1 MKTKRSTIGSTLAA
15 VLLCLLIL
23 TPGHAAENGQTPSSD
38 VTSRG
43 PAHSRWQE
51 CAMEVDLSRDRVR
64 YFAATTGD
72 ERSGSEACQALG
84 WQVLLNEDFEVLF
97 PQSNG
102 WQTFNSV
109 GFAPYYW
116 GKSSYLFHGGT
127 YSGWCCGDHRSGN
140 PDLNP
145 ATDDYPNDMKAWMI
159 WGPFD
164 LSDAIDAELLFYY
177 WLDTEEG
184 YDFLGIMAST
194 NGTNFYGINTSGIS
208 GGWVG
213 QEEFDLTDVY
223 TLGDL
228 TGETHVWITFI
239 FTSDV
244 SSTSAGAFLDD
255 IVVRKEVTNAPPM
268 ITHTPVSSA
277 TASQDLA
284 IAATITDDGG
294 VTGATLY
301 YRRSGQTGFTAT
313 AMSPSGNQY
322 SGIIPGTEVVSPGVE
337 YYLSATDGSLWSYHP
352 PTNYLTSP
360 HQVTVSDAPPVIVHS
375 PVSAAQEYT
384 DLAIAATITDDTGV
398 TNAMVHYRRGGE
410 SAFSTVSMTASG
422 DQYSGT
428 IAGSLVTSRGLEYYL
443 SASDGSHTTFHPV
456 VDPSSAPHMV
466 RVQVL
471 NLPRAGSISGG
482 SEQNAYRMIS
492 VPLELDDAGVVAVL
506 ADDLGGYD
514 NTHWRFFKYQSGN
527 YSEHPGA
534 GGFEPGQA
542 FWLIVSQSVQDI
554 DAGSGTTV
562 STADSFEVTLRPGW
576 NDVGLPFDF
585 SVSCRSIQ
593 IDSMVVNG
601 PYAYQGQWL
610 LPANV
615 TFLSPWHGYAFHNLT
630 DTDVILKI
638 PPIMGT
644 GLDEGGH
651 DPWFQDGRSPG
662 QWAIQML
669 ASCGTSRDEFNY
681 LGCAPTALSR
691 RDALDLSEPPP
702 VGSYV
707 SLYAF
712 HPEWPAGTGALT
724 ADFRPPVRGTEIWD
738 LMVSSN
744 QNGSPVRLTWELDA
758 SLPPEIEIRLVDLD
772 TGTDLN
778 LRENHHYQFIYHQER
793 RFQLIAGPAK
803 TTHLEA
809 PNRPQT
815 SRLHQ
820 NRPNPFNPT
829 TTIGF
834 DLADDGY
841 VQIALYNVLGER
853 VRMLCSEWHPAGY
866 HHIELDAGELAAG
879 IYFCQ
884 LTAGSFSQ
892 TRKMVL
898 LR

>member
-1 MKTKRSTIGSTLAA
+1 MKDKRSTISSMLAA
-15 VLLCLLIL
+15 VLLCLIIL
-23 TPGHAAENGQTPSSD
+23 TPGDAAENERMPSSD
-38 VTSRG
+38 VTSRE
-43 PAHSRWQE
+43 PVHSRWQE
-51 CAMEVDLSRDRVR
+51 CTMEVDPARDRIR
-64 YFAATTGD
+64 YFPATTGAD
-72 ERSGSEACQALG
+72 GAGCSEADECRALG

-102 WQTFNSV
+102 WQTFNSL

-116 GKSSYLFHGGT
+116 GKSSYLFHGGS

-145 ATDDYPNDMKAWMI
+145 ATNDYPNDMKAWMI

-164 LSDAIDAELLFYY
+164 LSDAADAELLFYY

-228 TGETHVWITFI
+228 TGETHVWITFV

-244 SSTSAGAFLDD
+244 SSTSTGVFLDD
-255 IVVRKEVTNAPPM
+255 IMVRKEVTNTPPM
-268 ITHTPVSSA
+268 ITHTPVASA
-277 TASQDLA
+277 PASQDLA
-284 IAATITDDGG
+284 I
-294 VTGATLY
+294 
-301 YRRSGQTGFTAT
+301 TA
-313 AMSPSGNQY
+313 
-322 SGIIPGTEVVSPGVE
+322 I
-337 YYLSATDGSLWSYHP
+337 
-352 PTNYLTSP
+352 
-360 HQVTVSDAPPVIVHS
+360 
-375 PVSAAQEYT
+375 
-384 DLAIAATITDDTGV
+384 ITDDTGV
-398 TNAMVHYRRGGE
+398 TDAMIHYRRGGE
-410 SAFSTVSMTASG
+410 SAFSTVSMTAAG
-422 DQYSGT
+422 DQYSAT

-443 SASDGSHTTFHPV
+443 SAGDGSQTTFHPAI
-456 VDPSSAPHMV
+456 DPASAPHMI
-466 RVQVL
+466 RVQVP
-471 NLPRAGSISGG
+471 NLAWAGSITGG
-482 SEQNAYRMIS
+482 SEQTAYRMFS
-492 VPLELDDAGVVAVL
+492 VPLELDDASVETVL
-506 ADDLGGYD
+506 ADDLGDYD
-514 NTHWRFFKYQSGN
+514 KTHWRFFKYQSGN
-527 YSEHPGA
+527 YSEHPAA
-534 GGFEPGQA
+534 GQFEPGQA
-542 FWLIVSQSVQDI
+542 FWMIVSQSAQNI

-562 STADSFEVTLRPGW
+562 STADSFEITLPPGW
-576 NDVGLPFDF
+576 TDVGLPFDF
-585 SVSCRSIQ
+585 SVSCRSLR
-593 IDSMVVNG
+593 IDSTAVNG

-610 LPANV
+610 LPSNV
-615 TFLSPWHGYAFHNLT
+615 TVLSPWQGYAFHNLT
-630 DTDVILKI
+630 GADVILKI

-644 GLDEGGH
+644 GQDEVGH
-651 DPWFQDGRSPG
+651 DPWFQAGRSSDH
-662 QWAIQML
+662 WAIQLL
-669 ASCGTSRDEFNY
+669 ASCGTSRDEFNF
-681 LGCAPTALSR
+681 LGCAPMASPR
-691 RDALDLSEPPP
+691 RDPLDLSEPPP
-702 VGSYV
+702 VGSFV

-738 LMVSSN
+738 LIVSSN

-758 SLPPEIEIRLVDLD
+758 SLPPEIELRLVDLD
-772 TGTDLN
+772 AKTDLD
-778 LRENHHYQFIYHQER
+778 LRKDHQYQFIYRRER
-793 RFQLIAGPAK
+793 PFRLIAGPAK
-803 TTHLEA
+803 TTHLETA
-809 PNRPQT
+809 NRPQS

-820 NRPNPFNPT
+820 NSPNPFNPT

-841 VQIALYNVLGER
+841 VEIALYNVLGER

-866 HHIELDAGELAAG
+866 HRIELDAGELAAG